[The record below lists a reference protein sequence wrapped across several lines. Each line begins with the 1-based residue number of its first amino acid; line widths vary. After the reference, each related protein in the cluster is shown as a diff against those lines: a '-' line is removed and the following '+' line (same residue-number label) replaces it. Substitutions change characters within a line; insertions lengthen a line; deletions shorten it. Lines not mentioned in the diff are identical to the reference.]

1 MADFDGFK
9 QHILSVLRELD
20 QVQGAIEVL
29 RKNDSDALIERAEMK
44 REIQKVEDKVETVKN
59 SLNDRVTNMY
69 NELGEKI
76 KDNRN
81 LLTWLISGLAAGYGV
96 FKSLGLDTLI
106 GKKLGE

>member
-9 QHILSVLRELD
+9 QHIISVLRELD

-29 RKNDSDALIERAEMK
+29 RKNDSDALIERAKYAAEL
-44 REIQKVEDKVETVKN
+44 QKVDDKVENVKN
-59 SLNDRVTNMY
+59 TLNERITTVY

-81 LLTWLISGLAAGYGV
+81 LLTWIISGLATGYGI
-96 FKSLGLDTLI
+96 FKALGLDAI
-106 GKKLGE
+106 VGKKLGE